1 MSASVF
7 MYLQDGERAGRKVF
21 IAGLPVGD
29 PVGVHLAVESGS
41 SFDPNPAANCGE
53 RDRLCGGSGLN
64 ECDVCRRLVIVLF
77 CCMLLL

>member
-21 IAGLPVGD
+21 LAGLPVGD

-41 SFDPNPAANCGE
+41 SFDPNPAAHCGE
-53 RDRLCGGSGLN
+53 RPFVWWELW
-64 ECDVCRRLVIVLF
+64 EVVE
-77 CCMLLL
+77 